1 MRGWSV
7 VAFGFVVLIFSAC
20 PSDAITCPEAIKS
33 LAPCQDFLVGDAA
46 KPSPFCC
53 AGVQSILSQAG
64 TPETRRDL
72 CECFKKAAAAGGVKS
87 TKQNRFPTPAESAF
101 PYRLILMWT
110 AAKFR
115 DTLAD
120 ANKTSSKERIAKP
133 NLDFVMR
140 KLM

>member
-1 MRGWSV
+1 MGKKLMRGWSV

-72 CECFKKAAAAGGVKS
+72 CECFKKAAAAGGVKIDKA
-87 TKQNRFPTPAESAF
+87 KQIPNSCGISLPVPID
-101 PYRLILMWT
+101 PNV
-110 AAKFR
+110 
-115 DTLAD
+115 DC
-120 ANKTSSKERIAKP
+120 SK
-133 NLDFVMR
+133 
-140 KLM
+140 